1 MKCEQMP
8 LEANGKRMALWY
20 LCAERATEIKL
31 FVKTFAESH
40 NVKYG
45 ESERVS
51 ERARKS
57 KQVEQ
62 NRLSD
67 TTFYYYSPYRLYSQV
82 KIENECL
89 Q

>member
-45 ESERVS
+45 ERERVS
-51 ERARKS
+51 EK
-57 KQVEQ
+57 EQ
-62 NRLSD
+62 ASG
-67 TTFYYYSPYRLYSQV
+67 TES
-82 KIENECL
+82 IEWYNIL
-89 Q
+89 LLFTVQII